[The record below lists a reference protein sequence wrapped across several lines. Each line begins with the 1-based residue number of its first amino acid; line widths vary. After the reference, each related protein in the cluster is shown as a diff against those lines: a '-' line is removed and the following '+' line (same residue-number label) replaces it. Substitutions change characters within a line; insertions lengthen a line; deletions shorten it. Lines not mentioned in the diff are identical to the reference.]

1 MTHPE
6 PRPNSILQGV
16 VITVAMRWTD
26 RLIGLISTLI
36 LARLLAPE
44 DFGIIAMAS
53 LVIGLA
59 DVLLDMGVH
68 VSLIQNQQATQA
80 HYNSAW
86 TLKILQNTAVAA
98 VLLIAAPWA
107 ADYFNNPQVTQV
119 VQALALA
126 QFIAGFENIGVVNFQ
141 KDMLFLREFYF
152 RFYRRIIGFV
162 ATMVAAW
169 LLQSYWALVIGTLT
183 MRSAGVVLSYLMHPM
198 RPRWGTEKMRE
209 IFSVS
214 QWMLVG
220 NIGSFVA
227 NRMDRMFVGRYSS
240 AAIMGGYTL
249 ADEISAMPTE
259 EILSPVNRV
268 LFPAFAKAA
277 EDLPELLR
285 LFLLAQGLQ
294 NLVVIPAAVGLIM
307 VAPEVVALMLGD
319 KWLFAVPFLQILALV
334 NIGAAITSSGGYVLI
349 VLKKIHLNVISNWI
363 SLVSFAILAVIFL
376 RGADATAFAW
386 LKLLTTVLFCILI
399 QFWLLKRYLAGLGYG
414 DLLRTFIRPLLAGGL
429 MAGGLWL
436 VDTGLD
442 LPLLLTLLVKI
453 VTGATLYAS
462 TILGL
467 WFLSGRP
474 EGAEAYVLGKLRMRL
489 AKTGATDG
497 RHGGTP

>member
-1 MTHPE
+1 
-6 PRPNSILQGV
+6 V

-86 TLKILQNTAVAA
+86 TLKILQNSAVAT
-98 VLLIAAPWA
+98 VLLIGAPWA
-107 ADYFNNPQVTQV
+107 AAYFNNAQVTPV
-119 VQALALA
+119 VQALAMA
-126 QFIAGFENIGVVNFQ
+126 QLIAGFENIGVVQFQ
-141 KDMLFLREFYF
+141 KEMQFQREFLF
-152 RFYRRIIGFV
+152 RFYRRLIGFA
-162 ATMVAAW
+162 ATMLAAW

-198 RPRWGTEKMRE
+198 RPRLGTEKMRE

-220 NIGSFVA
+220 NIGSFLE
-227 NRMDRMFVGRYSS
+227 NRLHRMFVGRYSS
-240 AAIMGGYTL
+240 AAVMGGYTL
-249 ADEISAMPTE
+249 ADEISEMPTE

-277 EDLPELLR
+277 ADLPELRR

-294 NLVVIPAAVGLIM
+294 NLVVIPAAVGLMM
-307 VAPEVVALMLGD
+307 VASELVAVMLGK

-334 NIGAAITSSGGYVLI
+334 NIGAALTSSSGYVLI

-363 SLVSFAILAVIFL
+363 SLASFAILAIVFL
-376 RGADATAFAW
+376 RGADAAAFAW
-386 LKLLTTVLFCILI
+386 LKLLTTVLFSILI
-399 QFWLLKRYLAGLGYG
+399 QFWLLKRYLRGLGYG
-414 DLLRTFIRPLLAGGL
+414 DLLRTFIRPLIAGGM
-429 MAGGLWL
+429 MAW
-436 VDTGLD
+436 
-442 LPLLLTLLVKI
+442 
-453 VTGATLYAS
+453 S
-462 TILGL
+462 L
-467 WFLSGRP
+467 WFLGSHMNLPPFVALSIKIGAGALVYSAVAVLLWRLGGRP
-474 EGAEAYVLGKLRMRL
+474 DGAEAYLIDKLRSRTKK
-489 AKTGATDG
+489 AS
-497 RHGGTP
+497 